1 MTVKILHQSEK
12 DSIISRYQSKQWT
25 QKDLAFAFR
34 VSERTINRVLNE
46 AGIATAVPRIKGEAY
61 RALKT
66 LEKHNILVDDLD
78 TRLSQ
83 PTLTETSVLEY
94 LFNLSQEELVTLLGK
109 VLDAQMSE
117 QLRRL
122 SNKPIPRDAQMAFAG
137 V

>member
-12 DSIISRYQSKQWT
+12 DTIISRYQSKQWT

-78 TRLSQ
+78 ARLSQ
-83 PTLTETSVLEY
+83 PTLSKHSVLEY
-94 LFNLSQEELVTLLGK
+94 LINCPAKELVEIVDRAIGANARRAIQTAPIPTT
-109 VLDAQMSE
+109 AQMVLE
-117 QLRRL
+117 R
-122 SNKPIPRDAQMAFAG
+122 